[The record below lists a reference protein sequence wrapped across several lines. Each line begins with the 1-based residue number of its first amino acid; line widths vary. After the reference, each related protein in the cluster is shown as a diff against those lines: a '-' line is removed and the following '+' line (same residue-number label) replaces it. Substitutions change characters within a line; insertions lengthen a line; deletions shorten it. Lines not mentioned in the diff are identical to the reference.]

1 MSPIYWGIVSDVDA
15 GRIAGD
21 RRIGGVSAS
30 MYRLTVSLWRPNS
43 LAILR
48 MDMPSSL
55 AFCTA
60 SQRACCRNV
69 DLLGEV
75 VTVMETTSASS
86 MTEPRPFAA
95 ATIVSGSGAVSRGS
109 LRPLGSGDWLASPEE
124 GLMPFRSDPG
134 LGGASWAAM
143 MRPSCCNDS
152 RPSSPCSTTPPHR
165 HSCGVAGQA
174 ATAGVKGGEKM
185 YRVGGSTGV
194 FGLSTSSEKVPT
206 NWPAIMMLL

>member
-1 MSPIYWGIVSDVDA
+1 MSMPA
-15 GRIAGD
+15 GVAGD
-21 RRIGGVSAS
+21 RRVGGVSAS

-43 LAILR
+43 LAIWR

-60 SQRACCRNV
+60 SHRACCRNV

-75 VTVMETTSASS
+75 VTVMETTSLST
-86 MTEPRPFAA
+86 MTEPWPFAA

-109 LRPLGSGDWLASPEE
+109 LRPLGSGDWMASPEE
-124 GLMPFRSDPG
+124 GLTPFRSDPG

-143 MRPSCCNDS
+143 MRPSCCKDS
-152 RPSSPCSTTPPHR
+152 RPSSPCSTPRQPDR

-174 ATAGVKGGEKM
+174 ATAG
-185 YRVGGSTGV
+185 RAAGSARCCHWP
-194 FGLSTSSEKVPT
+194 LSFCV
-206 NWPAIMMLL
+206 